1 MTFASAIVIS
11 GFLGGQAGA
20 LPAFKHWRRRTING
34 AAIAGLCSASAI
46 AHAQTAPAA
55 TKTSIDQTEIS
66 VIGSRLPDADTDTS
80 EITSFDSRDLRDAA
94 PNNIADALTV
104 LPGLL
109 DSSRT
114 SSPITA
120 AAAGINGQNLLS
132 LRNLGAN
139 RTLVL
144 LDGLRLPSSNA
155 LGSVDINMLPQALVK
170 RVDIDAGGGAAV
182 RGSDA
187 IAGIVDF
194 ALDTQ
199 FSGLKGELRSGVST
213 HGDLPS
219 AGASVV
225 YGDDLLRGRLH
236 LVASAE
242 LFHEAGLAADADT
255 HRGWFDR
262 AAGQYPVPGA
272 TTTVTVVPDIRSSDG
287 AYGGMIDTG
296 PLKGTTFLPGG
307 ALGTFD
313 YGSDTGTAFQSGGS
327 GPRVNIGLAPSQTRG
342 NAFVRGQYALSPDAM
357 IFGSLLYAR
366 SDTRLGA
373 FVPSQTGPTNQFTIF
388 RDNAFLPQALAARM
402 DALGLQSV
410 TVGRYDDDFP
420 LVDIRS
426 RATLLWSA
434 ARGHLDLGGPWR
446 LDTAVTWGRSEQD
459 LAEDNLT
466 INRRLYAAADA
477 VRDPASG
484 GIACRSTLA
493 ELDPGCVPLDIFG
506 SGAPSAGAIDWV
518 TGNSTRRLVLHQFVA
533 SANLTG
539 DLGERFSLGAGPIT
553 TALGVEFRR
562 EGAVQTADPISQ
574 MTTSTAGLRGAPAAQ
589 DGRAGGFAFFNPL
602 PFSGHDDVAEA
613 NAELG
618 VPVLRDTAVARSLA
632 VELAGRVSDY
642 SRSVTVFSWR
652 LGAAY
657 RPVTGITLRYTRSR
671 DIRGPDAQEQFNAAI
686 QSSNHQLYAGQIV
699 QNLTIISGNPALS
712 PEYADTLDYGIVVA
726 PRGSGFHLAIDRYAT
741 RIHDAIG
748 TLSAQQTI
756 DQCLAG
762 NAALCANVT
771 IAGPGALITRTPSL
785 NLGTQFVSGI
795 DIETR
800 IERKIGNRQMSLRL
814 LATRRLADYLQLPGA
829 ARIDMLGEPES
840 PKWSAVAQSRIADNR
855 SALFVELRY
864 IGPALFDASKSEG
877 IDTDR
882 NHVRA
887 VAYLDATISHHI
899 GPAEID
905 LSVSNLLDRNPPVA
919 TRNPTTFSSPT
930 NTIYDPIGRY
940 ISLGVRAVF

>member
-1 MTFASAIVIS
+1 MPTFN
-11 GFLGGQAGA
+11 
-20 LPAFKHWRRRTING
+20 HWRRRAITS
-34 AAIAGLCSASAI
+34 AAITGLCSAPGI

-55 TKTSIDQTEIS
+55 PQTATDQTDIS
-66 VIGSRLPDADTDTS
+66 VIGSRLPAADTGTA
-80 EITSFDSRDLRDAA
+80 EIASFDSRDLRDAA
-94 PNNIADALTV
+94 PNNIADALTT
-104 LPGLL
+104 LPSLL
-109 DSSRT
+109 DSPRT

-144 LDGLRLPSSNA
+144 LDGLRLPASNA

-194 ALDTQ
+194 ALDTR
-199 FSGLKGELRSGVST
+199 FSGLKGEVRSGVST
-213 HGDLPS
+213 HGDLPF
-219 AGASVV
+219 AGASLA
-225 YGDDLLRGRLH
+225 YGRDLLRGRLH
-236 LVASAE
+236 VVASVE
-242 LFHEAGLAADADT
+242 LFREAGLAANADT
-255 HRGWFDR
+255 HRAWFER

-272 TTTVTVVPDIRSSDG
+272 STTVTVVPDIRSSAG
-287 AYGGMIDTG
+287 AYGGVIDAG
-296 PLKGTTFLPGG
+296 LLKGTTFLPGG
-307 ALGTFD
+307 ALGSFD
-313 YGSDTGTAFQSGGS
+313 YGSATGAAFQSGGS

-342 NAFVRGQYALSPDAM
+342 NAFVRGEFTLSQRATL
-357 IFGSLLYAR
+357 FASLLYAR
-366 SDTRLGA
+366 GDTRLGA
-373 FVPSQTGPTNQFTIF
+373 FVPSHTGPNNQFTIF

-402 DALGLQSV
+402 DALGLQAV
-410 TVGRYDDDFP
+410 TIGRYDDDFP
-420 LVDIRS
+420 LVAIRS
-426 RATLLWSA
+426 HAKLLRGATGS
-434 ARGHLDLGGPWR
+434 HLDLGEQWQ

-459 LAEDNLT
+459 IAEDNLT

-484 GIACRSTLA
+484 AVVCRSTLA
-493 ELDPGCVPLDIFG
+493 GLDPGCAPLDIFG
-506 SGAPSAGAIDWV
+506 PRAPSAAAIDWV
-518 TGNSTRRLVLHQFVA
+518 TGNSIKRLVLYQFVT

-553 TALGVEFRR
+553 TSLGVEFRR
-562 EGAVQTADPISQ
+562 ESAAQTTDPISQ

-602 PFSGHDDVAEA
+602 PFAGHYDVAEA

-618 VPVLRDTAVARSLA
+618 VPVLRDTAIARSLD
-632 VELAGRVSDY
+632 VDFAGRLSDY
-642 SRSVTVFSWR
+642 SRSGTVFSWR

-657 RPVTGITLRYTRSR
+657 WPVAGITLRYRRSR
-671 DIRGPDAQEQFNAAI
+671 DFRGPDAQELFSAAI

-699 QNLTIISGNPALS
+699 QNLTIISGNPSLS
-712 PEYADTLDYGIVVA
+712 PEYADTRDYGIVLA

-756 DQCLAG
+756 DQCLTG
-762 NAALCANVT
+762 NTVLCANVT

-795 DIETR
+795 DIEAR
-800 IERKIGNRQMSLRL
+800 IEREIGNRRVSLRL

-829 ARIDMLGEPES
+829 ARIDTLGEPES
-840 PKWSAVAQSRIADNR
+840 PKWSAVMQSRISGDRN
-855 SALFVELRY
+855 ALFVGMRY
-864 IGPALFDASKSEG
+864 IGSALFDASKTEG
-877 IDTDR
+877 VDTDR
-882 NHVRA
+882 NHVHA
-887 VAYLDATISHHI
+887 VVYVDTTVSHRI
-899 GPAEID
+899 GPAEIA
-905 LSVSNLLDRNPPVA
+905 LSVSNLLDRDPPVA

-930 NTIYDPIGRY
+930 NAVYDPVGRY
-940 ISLGVRAVF
+940 ISVGVRAPF